1 MGAVE
6 GGRTME
12 VRGICKGIA
21 LWSWVMERRKEKEGI
36 YWSGNAEKIKVFFS
50 SINWGDFYSSLPL
63 ESCYV
68 SVILSYCLT

>member
-1 MGAVE
+1 MAAVE

-50 SINWGDFYSSLPL
+50 SINWGDF
-63 ESCYV
+63 
-68 SVILSYCLT
+68 